1 MKLLLFHHNRST
13 PTLSLQRPHQ
23 RRIQQIPKHN
33 QAQPQSQSENIRS
46 RPQTAGERPMGH
58 PCILCTGRRIR
69 DEKIPQEPE
78 TYRYAKE
85 NQRQIGER
93 MSCVRVHAR
102 QSNGVS

>member
-1 MKLLLFHHNRST
+1 
-13 PTLSLQRPHQ
+13 
-23 RRIQQIPKHN
+23 
-33 QAQPQSQSENIRS
+33 
-46 RPQTAGERPMGH
+46 MGH

-78 TYRYAKE
+78 TYRYAKK